1 MGIYE
6 QILQFVLTGLTIGA
20 IYALVAL
27 GFNIIHNATGIV
39 NFVQCEFVTLGG
51 MMMYTYYS
59 LLGIPL
65 ILSFFLSMAT
75 IILLGALIERG
86 PIRAARSKAIIVLVF
101 ITIGLS
107 STIRGTALL
116 AWGPDNVP
124 LPSFSGENVIRILGA
139 AILPQHLWIF
149 GITVGVV
156 IFLQYFFH
164 RTLIGKAM
172 RATAVNRKA
181 ASLMGI
187 SVNRMVLLSFAMS
200 GGIGAV
206 GGMIIAPITTS
217 SYDTGIMLA
226 LKGFSAAILGG
237 YGNNAGAV
245 AGGLILGVLESLG
258 AGLISSKFK
267 NAFAF
272 LILLLVLFFKPTG
285 LLGYGES
292 ERV

>member
-1 MGIYE
+1 MELHE
-6 QILQFVLTGLTIGA
+6 QILQYVISGLTIGA
-20 IYALVAL
+20 IYAIVAL

-59 LLGIPL
+59 LLRIPL
-65 ILSFFLSMAT
+65 FLSFFLSMAT
-75 IILLGALIERG
+75 VTLLGAAIERG
-86 PIRAARSKAIIVLVF
+86 PIRVAKSKAIIILIF
-101 ITIGLS
+101 ITIGIS

-116 AWGPDNVP
+116 VWGPDNVP
-124 LPSFSGENVIRILGA
+124 IPSFSGEKVIRILGA
-139 AILPQHLWIF
+139 TILPQHIWIF
-149 GITVGVV
+149 AITIGVV

-172 RATAVNRKA
+172 RATAVNRRA

-187 SVNRMVLLSFAMS
+187 CVNRMVLFSFAMS
-200 GGIGAV
+200 GGLGAV
-206 GGMIIAPITTS
+206 GGMIIAPITTT

-226 LKGFSAAILGG
+226 LKGFAAAILGG
-237 YGNNAGAV
+237 YGNSTGAIL
-245 AGGLILGVLESLG
+245 GGLILGVLESLG

-272 LILLLVLFFKPTG
+272 FILLLVLFFKPEG
-285 LLGYGES
+285 ILGHGES

>member
-1 MGIYE
+1 MELHE
-6 QILQFVLTGLTIGA
+6 QILQYVISGLTIGA
-20 IYALVAL
+20 IYAIVAL

-59 LLGIPL
+59 LLRIPL
-65 ILSFFLSMAT
+65 FLSFFLSMAT
-75 IILLGALIERG
+75 VTLLGAAIERG
-86 PIRAARSKAIIVLVF
+86 PIRVAKSKAIIILIF
-101 ITIGLS
+101 ITIGIS

-116 AWGPDNVP
+116 VWGPDNVP
-124 LPSFSGENVIRILGA
+124 IPSFSGEKVIRILGA
-139 AILPQHLWIF
+139 TILPQHIWIF
-149 GITVGVV
+149 AITIGVV

-172 RATAVNRKA
+172 RATAVNRRA

-187 SVNRMVLLSFAMS
+187 CVNRMVLFSFAMS
-200 GGIGAV
+200 GGLGAV
-206 GGMIIAPITTS
+206 GGMIIAPITTT

-226 LKGFSAAILGG
+226 LKGFAAAILGG
-237 YGNNAGAV
+237 YGNSTGAIL
-245 AGGLILGVLESLG
+245 GGFILGVLESLG

-272 LILLLVLFFKPTG
+272 FILLLVLFFKPEG
-285 LLGYGES
+285 ILGHGES

>member
-1 MGIYE
+1 MELHE
-6 QILQFVLTGLTIGA
+6 QIFQYIISGLTIGA

-27 GFNIIHNATGIV
+27 GFNIIHNATGMV

-51 MMMYTYYS
+51 MMMYTFHT
-59 LLGIPL
+59 LLKIP
-65 ILSFFLSMAT
+65 IFLSFFFST
-75 IILLGALIERG
+75 VTVVLLGAAIERG
-86 PIRAARSKAIIVLVF
+86 PIRIAKSKAIIVLVF

-116 AWGPDNVP
+116 TWGPDNVP
-124 LPSFSGENVIRILGA
+124 IPSFSGERVIRILGA

-149 GITVGVV
+149 AITIGVV

-172 RATAVNRKA
+172 RATAVNRRA
-181 ASLMGI
+181 ASLVGI
-187 SVNRMVLLSFAMS
+187 NVNWMILLSFAMS
-200 GGIGAV
+200 GGLGAV
-206 GGMIIAPITTS
+206 GGIIIAPITTT

-226 LKGFSAAILGG
+226 LKGFAAAILGG
-237 YGNNAGAV
+237 YGNSTGAIV
-245 AGGLILGVLESLG
+245 GGLILGVLESLG

-272 LILLLVLFFKPTG
+272 FILLLVLFFKPTG
-285 LLGYGES
+285 LLGHGET

>member
-1 MGIYE
+1 MELHE
-6 QILQFVLTGLTIGA
+6 QIFQYIISGLTIGA

-51 MMMYTYYS
+51 MMMHTYYTIFR
-59 LLGIPL
+59 LPL
-65 ILSFFLSMAT
+65 SFSFFLSTAT
-75 IILLGALIERG
+75 VTLLGALIERG
-86 PIRAARSKAIIVLVF
+86 PIRAAKSKAIIVLIF
-101 ITIGLS
+101 ITIGIS

-124 LPSFSGENVIRILGA
+124 IPSFSGEKVIKILGA

-149 GITVGVV
+149 AITIGVV

-172 RATAVNRKA
+172 RAAAVNRRA
-181 ASLMGI
+181 ASLVGI
-187 SVNRMVLLSFAMS
+187 NVNWMILLSFAMS
-200 GGIGAV
+200 GGLGAL
-206 GGMIIAPITTS
+206 GGIIIAPITTT

-226 LKGFSAAILGG
+226 LKGFAAAILGG
-237 YGNNAGAV
+237 YGNSTGAIV
-245 AGGLILGVLESLG
+245 GGLILGVLESLG

-272 LILLLVLFFKPTG
+272 FILLLVLFFKPTG
-285 LLGYGES
+285 LLGHGET